1 MKRIIGTSL
10 LMMAVAAS
18 AHGQAAGEAR
28 KSTPL
33 PAQTAAHPR
42 VGTAASPAPDPSQ
55 TRVQPL
61 FAPPIFFQDGGGN
74 VLGGA
79 PFLVLGDGS
88 VLVNFGNGYE
98 RVLRQCAVPRQPV
111 DVNGN
116 GLDVLGRIQ
125 PPPGIA
131 ALQEG
136 TRGQMMGAVPFRNV
150 GACYTLDAQGQA
162 LVVTT
167 VNR

>member
-10 LMMAVAAS
+10 LMMAIAAV
-18 AHGQAAGEAR
+18 AHGQSTNEAR
-28 KSTPL
+28 KSAVV
-33 PAQTAAHPR
+33 PAQTPHPR

-55 TRVQPL
+55 QRVQPL

-74 VLGGA
+74 FLRGA

-98 RVLRQCAVPRQPV
+98 RVLRQCAVPGQQAN
-111 DVNGN
+111 VNPN

-136 TRGQMMGAVPFRNV
+136 TRGQMMGAVPHRNV

-162 LVVTT
+162 LVVTQS
-167 VNR
+167 VSR